1 MPHNMRAV
9 QLCEFAEEEEYI
21 GWLVEGLLPDDGWTL
36 LYGAEGVGKT
46 RFVLQLMDA
55 IQDGED
61 FLGMKTQKAK
71 GLFIQADSSTKEWR
85 EMVRMTTPN
94 NKAIGI
100 VNVPDYVF
108 DTPQYVEWIRKAVQ
122 HIQPRFAVL
131 DSLYKLTADD
141 INSPKITMKL
151 NMMRAVLGGI
161 PFVLLHHPP
170 QGMNRGAGS
179 RAIAATASYNWELT
193 ETTLRITKGR
203 LTAKASIAVS
213 FDDHGRW
220 VSIQDEVDAFGDIDR
235 QPMKVA
241 RR

>member
-9 QLCEFAEEEEYI
+9 QLSDFAEEEEHI
-21 GWLVEGLLPDDGWTL
+21 GWLVEGLLPDTGWTL

-46 RFVLQLMDA
+46 RFALQMMDA
-55 IQDGED
+55 IQEGQD
-61 FLGMKTQKAK
+61 FLNMKTQRAK

-85 EMVRMTTPN
+85 EMVRLTTPDN
-94 NKAIGI
+94 HAIGI

-108 DTPQYVEWIRKAVQ
+108 DTPQYVEWIRKAVVA
-122 HIQPRFAVL
+122 IKPGFAVL
-131 DSLYKLTADD
+131 DSLYKLTSDD
-141 INSPKITMKL
+141 INSPKITVKL
-151 NMMRAVLGGI
+151 NMMRAVLGEI

-193 ETTLRITKGR
+193 ETTLRIVKGR
-203 LTAKASIAVS
+203 LTAKASIAIS
-213 FDDHGRW
+213 FDEHGRW
-220 VSIQDEVDAFGDIDR
+220 VSIQDEVDAFADIDMK
-235 QPMKVA
+235 PMKSV